1 MGWCYT
7 HTMDTLLDIVTFVA
21 VGIFLVYVFTGVE
34 IL

>member
-1 MGWCYT
+1 
-7 HTMDTLLDIVTFVA
+7 MDTLLDIVTFVA